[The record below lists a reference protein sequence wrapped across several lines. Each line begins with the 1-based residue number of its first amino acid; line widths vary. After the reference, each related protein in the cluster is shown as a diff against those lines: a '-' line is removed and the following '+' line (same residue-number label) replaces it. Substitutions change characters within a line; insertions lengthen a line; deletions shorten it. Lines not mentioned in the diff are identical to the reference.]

1 MTSHV
6 SLAVVAALTVGTLH
20 NKPAEQPTGARPQAP
35 FTKALHTVAEAEAE
49 GVVYPTASGVD
60 PKARKCIDADA
71 PAAKEITT
79 GDFRVD
85 MLPVKAMF
93 VNNADPSRPSAV
105 VRLWP
110 KQAIPPAIGGLTV
123 RASRLDGA
131 ADDVVW
137 KQAELMNGVAYRPG
151 GYLPNGRWLFV
162 ATAGPN
168 WGCFISTKTQ

>member
-1 MTSHV
+1 MFPKM
-6 SLAVVAALTVGTLH
+6 LALVAALAIGTPQT
-20 NKPAEQPTGARPQAP
+20 KPAEQPAATRPQAP
-35 FTKALHTVAEAEAE
+35 FSKALHTVAEAETE
-49 GVVYPTASGVD
+49 GATYPSAAGVD
-60 PKARKCIDADA
+60 PKARRCVDADA
-71 PAAKEITT
+71 AAAKEITS

-93 VNNADPSRPSAV
+93 VNFNDPSRPAAV

-110 KQAIPPAIGGLTV
+110 KQVVSPTAGGLTV

-137 KQAELMNGVAYRPG
+137 KEAELMGASAYRPG

-162 ATAGPN
+162 ATAGDN
-168 WGCFISTKTQ
+168 WGCFISTKTR